1 MVVPDVKQKLLA
13 EASAKVKFIQKKY
26 WNGFMTE
33 EEKYTQ
39 SIAVWAE
46 VKKLIE
52 SEMKGLYDNNN
63 HIFNMIDSG
72 AR

>member
-1 MVVPDVKQKLLA
+1 MVVPDIKKKLLA
-13 EASAKVKFIQKKY
+13 EASEKVKIIQKKY

-39 SIAVWAE
+39 SITVWAE
-46 VKKLIE
+46 VKKIIE
-52 SEMKGLYDNNN
+52 SEMKNLYDNNN